1 MIAPRIER
9 HAGVDVVRD
18 DLLPGGTKAR
28 YLAQLFDVH
37 DEVVYATP
45 VYGGAQLALAY
56 AARERGKRVTLF
68 CAKRAQLHPRTL
80 EAIAAGAHVSFV
92 NPGYLARCQ
101 GAAREYAAR
110 TGAHYLAFGGDS
122 EQAIAA
128 IADAAAGVISAR
140 GDRHYDEIWCAAGSG
155 TLVRGI
161 QRGMMAVDPYW
172 RATRLVAVQVGR
184 GLAPAEVGDA
194 AIVEAPLPYERAL
207 RLRTPFPSCPHYDA
221 KAWMMCLGAAAR
233 RPSSARVLFWNVLG
247 PSPTP
252 HAEGVR

>member
-1 MIAPRIER
+1 MAPRIEH

-28 YLAQLFDVH
+28 YLAQLFDAH

-56 AARERGKRVTLF
+56 AARERGKHVTLF

-101 GAAREYAAR
+101 GAAREYAER
-110 TGAHYLAFGGDS
+110 TGAHLLPFGGDS
-122 EQAIAA
+122 EAAIDAIAE
-128 IADAAAGVISAR
+128 AAAAVVRAQG
-140 GDRHYDEIWCAAGSG
+140 HYDEVWCAAGSG
-155 TLVRGI
+155 VLARGI
-161 QRGMMAVDPYW
+161 RRGITQADPEW
-172 RATRLVAVQVGR
+172 AATTVVGVQVGHA
-184 GLAPAEVGDA
+184 LDPAAFDELQ
-194 AIVEAPLPYERAL
+194 ISPLPFDRAL
-207 RLRTPFPSCPHYDA
+207 GVRPPFPSCPHYDA
-221 KAWMMCLGAAAR
+221 KAWAMCRRRHHEAW
-233 RPSSARVLFWNVLG
+233 RPSYARRVLFWNVLG

-252 HAEGVR
+252 HVEAVR